1 MNALLKFA
9 RLIDTMTEAIGKTVG
24 WLILVAVIIC
34 ATNALMR
41 YTFSMSSNAWLEI
54 QWYLFAAVFMLAAAY
69 TLRKN
74 EHVRIDVITGHFSP
88 RAQAWIDILGSL
100 FFLLPLCLLMLDFS
114 IPYALKSMQSQEMS
128 QNAGGLI
135 VWPARLL
142 IPTGFALLTLQACSE
157 LIKRI
162 AFLLGMI
169 DSKEFEK
176 GSQSAEDEIIAIAK
190 ANQLDVPETD
200 LNITKD

>member
-1 MNALLKFA
+1 MNVLLKLA
-9 RLIDTMTEAIGKTVG
+9 RLIDAFTEAIGKTVG
-24 WLILVAVIIC
+24 WLILLAVIIC
-34 ATNALMR
+34 TINALMR

-54 QWYLFAAVFMLAAAY
+54 QWYLFAGVFMLAAAY

-88 RAQAWIDILGSL
+88 RVQAWIDILGSL

-114 IPYALKSMQSQEMS
+114 IPYALKSIQSQEMS

-142 IPTGFALLTLQACSE
+142 IPAGFALLTIQACSE

-162 AFLLGMI
+162 AFLRGMI
-169 DSKEFEK
+169 ASSEFEK
-176 GSQSAEDEIIAIAK
+176 GSPSAEDEIIAIAK
-190 ANQLDVPETD
+190 ANQLNVPVAD